1 MAACGNS
8 FYTRHDLCNLED
20 KLFNMI
26 PNNQSGNTE
35 KESDITPLEAQM
47 LDRAG
52 AESQDE
58 ENLSRSELDDTDD
71 DGELLDETSSGTDFS
86 GDDLDI
92 PGAEL
97 DDLNEEIGEE
107 DEENNAWSEA
117 DTE

>member
-1 MAACGNS
+1 MITNNES
-8 FYTRHDLCNLED
+8 ENLDRESEISPLD
-20 KLFNMI
+20 KQL
-26 PNNQSGNTE
+26 
-35 KESDITPLEAQM
+35 

-52 AESQDE
+52 AESRDE

-71 DGELLDETSSGTDFS
+71 DGELLNETSSGTDFS